1 MLRRIT
7 GFVLLIVGLGGVA
20 LAAYGFTQVDNVV
33 DTVAVALD
41 GTLGL
46 TAESLTTVEDTLSL
60 AQTTIVDVNAGL
72 VTVEDTAVNLAQTI
86 NDTKPLLE
94 QVNTIASQDAPDSI
108 EAVQT
113 AIPDVAEV
121 AGVID
126 DTLVT
131 LNNFEIDEDI
141 LGFKIQYDLGVNYEP
156 TQSFDTTVTQL
167 GDSLDGLPEQLRSL
181 EPSLTSASENLDAV
195 SQNILTISGDLGTI
209 NGNIAEVEPLLGE
222 YIGIVNEIDTTL
234 GETRTTIQSQLE
246 TVKLGLKVVMVWL
259 GFMQFSLLYLG
270 WDLITRIDKGDI
282 EELVEEFVEEEL
294 EQASQG
300 EQ

>member
-7 GFVLLIVGLGGVA
+7 GFVLLLIGLGGVA
-20 LAAYGFTQVDNVV
+20 LSIYGFTQVDTVV
-33 DTVAVALD
+33 DTVASALD

-72 VTVEDTAVNLAQTI
+72 VTVEETAVNLSQTI

-108 EAVQT
+108 EAVQL

-131 LNNFEIDEDI
+131 LNNFEIDEEI
-141 LGFKIQYDLGVNYEP
+141 LGFQIQYDLGVDYQP
-156 TQSFDTTVTQL
+156 TQSFDETVNEL
-167 GDSLDGLPEQLRSL
+167 GNSLDGLPEQLRSL
-181 EPSLTSASENLDAV
+181 EPSLTSASDNLDTV
-195 SQNILTISGDLGTI
+195 SQNILAISGDLGTI
-209 NGNIAEVEPLLGE
+209 NNNIAEVEPLLGE

-234 GETRTTIQSQLE
+234 GDTRTTIQSQLE
-246 TVKLGLKVVMVWL
+246 TVKTALKVVMVWL

-294 EQASQG
+294 EQAG
-300 EQ
+300 ETQ